1 MRSPHPLQK
10 RKPAAHASWSA
21 AATLMLTVR
30 WPACHVAVAGGVW
43 AGQWASSPRIGPVN
57 RRVESERCVE
67 TPAGL
72 VQRAGSQPFW
82 T

>member
-1 MRSPHPLQK
+1 
-10 RKPAAHASWSA
+10 
-21 AATLMLTVR
+21 MLTVR

-67 TPAGL
+67 TRLDWCKERVLSRSGL
-72 VQRAGSQPFW
+72 KTPHLTDQPGPHRLVFILS
-82 T
+82 